1 MKIGILIK
9 TANSIYKDNTKNILN
24 DTAAYD
30 AVLVRR
36 MMKVL
41 NILNKVKINIFAK
54 NQIICYNSS

>member
-9 TANSIYKDNTKNILN
+9 TANSIYKDTTKNILN

-54 NQIICYNSS
+54 N